1 MLENIKWLGHASFKI
16 VGEKTIYID
25 PWKLK
30 KRDKADIILITH
42 YHYDHFS
49 PADISKIQTDQT
61 VIVLPEEDEGKLK
74 GNIKKIKSGDSL
86 NIDEVIIEAVPAY
99 NINKSYHPK
108 EKGWVGY
115 IIKMRGFSIYDAG
128 DTDFIPEMK
137 KIKVDIALLPIGG
150 TYTMDAEEAAKA
162 CAAFNPEIA
171 IPMHYGDIVGSI
183 EDAKKFKKISPVRV
197 EILKKEEGIIE
208 S

>member
-1 MLENIKWLGHASFKI
+1 MLKNIKWLGHASFKI
-16 VGEKTIYID
+16 IGEKIIYID

-61 VIVLPEEDEGKLK
+61 VIVLPEGDEGKLK
-74 GNIKKIKSGDSL
+74 GNIKKIKSGDYL
-86 NIDEVIIEAVPAY
+86 NIDGVTIEAVPAY

-115 IIKMRGFSIYDAG
+115 IIKIRGFSIYHAG

-137 KIKVDIALLPIGG
+137 KIKVDIAFLPIGG
-150 TYTMDAEEAAKA
+150 TYTMNAEEAAKA

-171 IPMHYGDIVGSI
+171 IPMHYGDIVGSG
-183 EDAKKFKKISPVRV
+183 EDAKKFKEMSPVKV
-197 EILKKEEGIIE
+197 EILKKEE
-208 S
+208 

>member
-1 MLENIKWLGHASFKI
+1 MLKNIKWLGHASFKI
-16 VGEKTIYID
+16 IGEKIIYID

-61 VIVLPEEDEGKLK
+61 VIVLPEGDEGKLK
-74 GNIKKIKSGDSL
+74 GNIKKIKSGDYL
-86 NIDEVIIEAVPAY
+86 NIDGVTIEAVPAY

-115 IIKMRGFSIYDAG
+115 IINMGGVSIYHAG

-137 KIKVDIALLPIGG
+137 KIKVDIAFLPIGG
-150 TYTMDAEEAAKA
+150 TYTMNAEEAAKA

-171 IPMHYGDIVGSI
+171 IPMHYGDIVGSG
-183 EDAKKFKKISPVRV
+183 EDAKKFKEMSPVKV
-197 EILKKEEGIIE
+197 EILKKEE
-208 S
+208 

>member
-1 MLENIKWLGHASFKI
+1 MLKNIKWLGHASFKI
-16 VGEKTIYID
+16 TGEKVIYID
-25 PWKLK
+25 PWHLK

-42 YHYDHFS
+42 PHYDHFS
-49 PADISKIQTDQT
+49 PVDISKIQTDQT
-61 VIVLPEEDEGKLK
+61 VIILPEEGKGKLK
-74 GNIKKIKSGDSL
+74 GKIKKIKPGDSL
-86 NIDEVIIEAVPAY
+86 SINEVTIEAVPAY

-115 IIKMRGFSIYDAG
+115 IIKMGGFSIYHAG

-150 TYTMDAEEAAKA
+150 TYTMNAEEAAKA
-162 CAAFNPEIA
+162 CKAFNPEIA

-183 EDAKKFKKISPVRV
+183 EDAKKFKEISPARV
-197 EILKKEEGIIE
+197 EILKKEE
-208 S
+208 